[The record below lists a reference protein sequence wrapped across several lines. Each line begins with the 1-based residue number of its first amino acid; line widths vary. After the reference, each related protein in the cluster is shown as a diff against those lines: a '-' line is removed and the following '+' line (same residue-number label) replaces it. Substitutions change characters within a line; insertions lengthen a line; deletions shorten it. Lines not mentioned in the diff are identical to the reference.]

1 MQLTP
6 VVLSLCLIVTA
17 TAGHAA
23 VDGAPG
29 APLVAVS
36 AELSLKDVYVAAL
49 GGDPRRGLAEAS
61 RQEAAALAARADS
74 LLAGAPA
81 LTVRHQTD
89 QAGTDRGLREW
100 EANVELPLWRWGQRT
115 ASRSQAVSAGELAG
129 AQGQAL
135 QLDVAG
141 RVRDA
146 LWSLA
151 LAEEQR
157 HLAEQ
162 AWHTAQALEQDV
174 QRRVEAGDLAE
185 ADLLLAR
192 DDTLARQDEYL
203 LAVSE
208 VRTAE
213 KHYLLLSGLPRR
225 PAEFSEAQSARRR
238 IEADHPLLLEAQR
251 RVEQAQA
258 ELQRAR
264 AAGSD
269 TPMLIVGTR
278 RDQEPVTE
286 TTHDSIG
293 VSLRLPFG
301 GGSHAG
307 PAIAAANNQL
317 VQAQSEQ
324 LALQR
329 ELELALH
336 DAQQALLTLRSEL
349 ALAQQQ
355 HQLAQENLRMARL
368 AFDLGEIDLV
378 QRLRVQTRAYTAERT
393 LNVRRLQLQQATA
406 RYNQVVGETP

>member
-6 VVLSLCLIVTA
+6 VVLALCLALAA
-17 TAGHAA
+17 TSGQAA
-23 VDGAPG
+23 ADETLA
-29 APLVAVS
+29 APLVGIS
-36 AELSLKDVYVAAL
+36 AELSLNDVYVAAL
-49 GGDPRRGLAEAS
+49 GGDPRSGIAEAS

-81 LTVRHQTD
+81 LVVRHQTD

-100 EANVELPLWRWGQRT
+100 EANLELPLWRWGQRA
-115 ASRSQAVSAGELAG
+115 ASRNQALSTGELAG

-135 QLDVAG
+135 RLEVAG
-141 RVRDA
+141 RVRDV

-192 DDTLARQDEYL
+192 DETLARQDEYL

-213 KHYLLLSGLPRR
+213 KRYLLLSGLPQR
-225 PAEFSEAQSARRR
+225 PAEFSEVQSARRR

-264 AAGSD
+264 ASGSD
-269 TPMLIVGTR
+269 NPMLIVGTR

-301 GGSHAG
+301 GGAHAG

-336 DAQQALLTLRSEL
+336 DAQQALTTLRSEL
-349 ALAQQQ
+349 ELARQQ
-355 HQLAQENLRMARL
+355 HQMAQENLRMARL

-378 QRLRVQTRAYTAERT
+378 QRLRVQTRADAAERT
-393 LNVRRLQLQQATA
+393 LNMRKLQVQQAIA
-406 RYNQVVGETP
+406 RYNQVVGETL

>member
-1 MQLTP
+1 MQLTT
-6 VVLSLCLIVTA
+6 VSLALCLVLAA
-17 TAGHAA
+17 TAGHAVA
-23 VDGAPG
+23 DETST
-29 APLVAVS
+29 APLLAAS
-36 AELSLKDVYVAAL
+36 AELNLHDVYVAAL
-49 GGDPRRGLAEAS
+49 GSDPRGGLAAAS

-81 LTVRHQTD
+81 LSLRHQTD
-89 QAGTDRGLREW
+89 HAGTDRGLREW
-100 EANVELPLWRWGQRT
+100 EANLELPLWRRGQRA
-115 ASRSQAVSAGELAG
+115 ASRNQALSAGELAG

-141 RVRDA
+141 RVRDV
-146 LWSLA
+146 LWLLA

-213 KHYLLLSGLPRR
+213 KNYLLLSGLQQR
-225 PAEFSEAQSARRR
+225 PAEFGEVQSARRR
-238 IEADHPLLLEAQR
+238 IESDHPLLLEAQR

-258 ELQRAR
+258 ELQQAR
-264 AAGSD
+264 ASGSD
-269 TPMLIVGTR
+269 NPMLIVGTR

-307 PAIAAANNQL
+307 PAIAAANYQL
-317 VQAQSEQ
+317 VQAQSAQ

-329 ELELALH
+329 KLELALH
-336 DAQQALLTLRSEL
+336 DAQQALTTLRSEL
-349 ALAQQQ
+349 ELAQQQ
-355 HQLAQENLRMARL
+355 HQMAQENLRMARL

-378 QRLRVQTRAYTAERT
+378 QRLRVQTRAYAAERT
-393 LNVRRLQLQQATA
+393 LNVRKLQLQQATA
-406 RYNQVVGETP
+406 RYNQVVGETL

>member
-6 VVLSLCLIVTA
+6 VVLALYLVLIA
-17 TAGHAA
+17 TSGQVAA
-23 VDGAPG
+23 DETFA
-29 APLVAVS
+29 APLVGIS

-49 GGDPRRGLAEAS
+49 GGDPRGGLAAAS

-74 LLAGAPA
+74 MLAGAPA
-81 LTVRHQTD
+81 LTLRHQTD

-100 EANVELPLWRWGQRT
+100 EASLELPLWRWGQRA
-115 ASRSQAVSAGELAG
+115 ASRTQALSTAELAG

-141 RVRDA
+141 RVRDV

-213 KHYLLLSGLPRR
+213 KRYLLLSGLPRR
-225 PAEFSEAQSARRR
+225 PAEFSEVQSARRR
-238 IEADHPLLLEAQR
+238 IETDHPLLLEAQR

-269 TPMLIVGTR
+269 NPLLIVGTR
-278 RDQEPVTE
+278 RDQEPMTE
-286 TTHDSIG
+286 TTHDSLG

-307 PAIAAANNQL
+307 PAIAAANSRL

-336 DAQQALLTLRSEL
+336 EAQQALATLRSEL
-349 ALAQQQ
+349 ELAQQQ
-355 HQLAQENLRMARL
+355 HQMAQENLRMARL

-393 LNVRRLQLQQATA
+393 LHVRTLQLQQAIA
-406 RYNQVVGETP
+406 RYNQVVGETL